1 MTASLKIDVFRRD
14 DLRRTRQ
21 KEKDEKAPAK
31 SVCLKLRRQRPA
43 QRKEIF
49 VAENENRD
57 LNKPNQNQNSNNQTP
72 NNAHAEQNPRAPRR
86 RPAPRAARPAAEGE
100 TQTTGAAPRKPR
112 MPRKPRAR
120 QADGQTAPKPRTP
133 RAAAAN
139 PTAAA
144 QEAPKPRR
152 PRMPR
157 KPMNPTA
164 AQAANGEAQ
173 TAAQTPRA
181 PRTRTPRPR
190 TVNAA
195 GAQTVNPTAAP
206 QQAAKPMQPRR
217 NSPRPRAAN
226 AVRADRP
233 QTGMRRRIVAPVAL
247 EEKPCI
253 SQTLQWVGKKP
264 PTMRSR
270 ASEHP
275 SRATLRMIPLGGMC
289 EIGKNM
295 TAYEYGNDIIIV
307 DCGQIFPDET
317 MPGVDAVI
325 PDFTYVLQNRDRVRG
340 IFITHGHEDHI
351 GGLPYLM
358 REFRAPIYGGRM
370 TIELLKYKLDDRV
383 PGLTKSCEL
392 HVVEAGETI
401 RSGCFSVE
409 FIHVNHS
416 IADAFMF
423 AIRTPIG
430 IIMHSGDFKIDYTPI
445 NGAIMDLQRIAQIG
459 REGVLL
465 FVCESTNIEVPG
477 FSKSERHVG
486 ESMADMFKDAKG
498 RIFVATFSSNTSR
511 LQQIFTAAERH
522 GRKVALVGR
531 SMLNVFN
538 AANNLGY
545 IQKKP
550 DTLIEISQ
558 VDNYPPEQ
566 VVIIST
572 GSQGEPMSALTR
584 IAFSN
589 HREIEI
595 QPGDT
600 VIISATPI
608 PGNEKPIYKVINELY
623 RRGAKVYYSAL
634 ADVHVSGHAS
644 QEEIKL
650 VHALVRPKFFIPAH
664 GETRMLYQH
673 AELAH
678 KLGVPFENIFILANG
693 DIFEISKGSARV
705 TGFTNGD
712 AVLIDGASVGEVD
725 NSVLRERKLLSD
737 DGVVAISLAVSKK
750 TGAMMAQPVVSAMGF
765 LYDSEHAKIEAACRQ
780 HAANAV
786 ARIAVGGKKVQEAV
800 ASGQLQGQLRS
811 FLYERTKRR
820 PVVMINLIEVE

>member
-1 MTASLKIDVFRRD
+1 MTD
-14 DLRRTRQ
+14 
-21 KEKDEKAPAK
+21 
-31 SVCLKLRRQRPA
+31 
-43 QRKEIF
+43 
-49 VAENENRD
+49 NENR
-57 LNKPNQNQNSNNQTP
+57 KNQNVNEHTG
-72 NNAHAEQNPRAPRR
+72 AKRAPARR
-86 RPAPRAARPAAEGE
+86 TNAVKKNAETAQKAPVKKQVKPAQKAVSKAAPKNAPKAAEKTHSAKPAAKAVKPQQNTRKAKPAPKAKGMQASWMESANAPQAQQSAAKKQHKSVKRPQG
-100 TQTTGAAPRKPR
+100 GKRRIAAP
-112 MPRKPRAR
+112 AQ
-120 QADGQTAPKPRTP
+120 QADKPFVS
-133 RAAAAN
+133 A
-139 PTAAA
+139 
-144 QEAPKPRR
+144 
-152 PRMPR
+152 
-157 KPMNPTA
+157 
-164 AQAANGEAQ
+164 
-173 TAAQTPRA
+173 
-181 PRTRTPRPR
+181 
-190 TVNAA
+190 
-195 GAQTVNPTAAP
+195 
-206 QQAAKPMQPRR
+206 
-217 NSPRPRAAN
+217 
-226 AVRADRP
+226 
-233 QTGMRRRIVAPVAL
+233 
-247 EEKPCI
+247 
-253 SQTLQWVGKKP
+253 TLQLVGKKP
-264 PTMRSR
+264 ATLRSK

-358 REFRAPIYGGRM
+358 REFKAPIYGGRM
-370 TIELLKYKLDDRV
+370 AVELLKYKLDDKV
-383 PGLTKSCEL
+383 PGLTKSCTL
-392 HVVEAGETI
+392 RAVEAGEVV
-401 RSGCFSVE
+401 RAGCFSVE

-423 AIRTPIG
+423 AIKTPIG
-430 IIMHSGDFKIDYTPI
+430 TIVHSGDFKIDYTPI
-445 NGAIMDLQRIAQIG
+445 SGEIMDLQRIAQIG

-486 ESMADMFKDAKG
+486 ESMADMFKDAQG

-545 IQKKP
+545 IQMKP
-550 DTLIEISQ
+550 DTLIDISQ
-558 VDNYPPEQ
+558 VDKLPPEQ
-566 VVIIST
+566 VCVIST

-589 HREIEI
+589 HRELEI
-595 QPGDT
+595 QAGDT

-623 RRGAKVYYSAL
+623 KRDAKVYYSAL

-650 VHALVRPKFFIPAH
+650 VHSLVRPKFFIPAH

-693 DIFEISKGSARV
+693 DIFEIAKGSAKV

-712 AVLIDGASVGEVD
+712 AVLIDGASKGEVD

-737 DGVVAISLAVSKK
+737 DGVVSIALAVSSK

-780 HAANAV
+780 HAANMV
-786 ARIAVGGKKVQEAV
+786 TRTISSGKKVRDSIAQM
-800 ASGQLQGQLRS
+800 QGQMRS
-811 FLYERTKRR
+811 FLYEKTKRR
-820 PVVMINLIEVE
+820 PVVLINLIEVE

>member
-1 MTASLKIDVFRRD
+1 M
-14 DLRRTRQ
+14 
-21 KEKDEKAPAK
+21 
-31 SVCLKLRRQRPA
+31 RRQVRD
-43 QRKEIF
+43 RKRKDNT
-49 VAENENRD
+49 VTNNEN
-57 LNKPNQNQNSNNQTP
+57 KKNQHTAEKKANEGVK
-72 NNAHAEQNPRAPRR
+72 HAVKR
-86 RPAPRAARPAAEGE
+86 RPAAKK
-100 TQTTGAAPRKPR
+100 T
-112 MPRKPRAR
+112 
-120 QADGQTAPKPRTP
+120 
-133 RAAAAN
+133 AAAAQQS
-139 PTAAA
+139 AAV
-144 QEAPKPRR
+144 EAKKPARR
-152 PRMPR
+152 G
-157 KPMNPTA
+157 NA
-164 AQAANGEAQ
+164 AQAAKKAAPAKPAKTPARKRNDAPAAAKAAMNGGAQ
-173 TAAQTPRA
+173 NLNAAKNEQAKAAPVKKTTKTARTAKHTADVQKTAASAKSTQNA
-181 PRTRTPRPR
+181 PKTRTAKGQSSKNAR
-190 TVNAA
+190 TA
-195 GAQTVNPTAAP
+195 G
-206 QQAAKPMQPRR
+206 
-217 NSPRPRAAN
+217 
-226 AVRADRP
+226 
-233 QTGMRRRIVAPVAL
+233 RRRIVAPAAHAD
-247 EEKPCI
+247 KPFV
-253 SQTLQWVGKKP
+253 SQTLQLVGKKP
-264 PTMRSR
+264 AAMRSR

-351 GGLPYLM
+351 GGLPYLL
-358 REFRAPIYGGRM
+358 REFKAPVYGGKM
-370 TIELLKYKLDDRV
+370 AVELLKYKLDDRV
-383 PGLTKSCEL
+383 PGLTKSCTLRAVEKGE
-392 HVVEAGETI
+392 VVRA
-401 RSGCFSVE
+401 GCFSVE

-430 IIMHSGDFKIDYTPI
+430 TIVHSGDFKIDYTPI
-445 NGAIMDLQRIAQIG
+445 SGEIMDLQRIAQIG

-486 ESMADMFKDAKG
+486 ESMADMFKGAQG

-545 IQKKP
+545 IQMKP
-550 DTLIEISQ
+550 DTLIEASQ
-558 VDNYPPEQ
+558 VDKYPPEQ

-584 IAFSN
+584 IAFNN
-589 HREIEI
+589 HRELEI
-595 QPGDT
+595 QAGDT

-623 RRGAKVYYSAL
+623 KREAKVYYSAL

-644 QEEIKL
+644 KEEIKL
-650 VHALVRPKFFIPAH
+650 VHSLVRPKFFIPAH

-693 DIFEISKGSARV
+693 DIFEIAKGSAKV

-712 AVLIDGASVGEVD
+712 AVLIDGSSKGEVD
-725 NSVLRERKLLSD
+725 NTVLRERKLLSD
-737 DGVVAISLAVSKK
+737 DGVVSIALAVNSR

-765 LYDSEHAKIEAACRQ
+765 LYDSEHEKIEAACRQ
-780 HAANAV
+780 HASNMVNRTISAG
-786 ARIAVGGKKVQEAV
+786 RKVKEAV
-800 ASGQLQGQLRS
+800 ASGQMQGQMRS
-811 FLYERTKRR
+811 FLYEKTKRR

>member
-1 MTASLKIDVFRRD
+1 MT
-14 DLRRTRQ
+14 
-21 KEKDEKAPAK
+21 
-31 SVCLKLRRQRPA
+31 
-43 QRKEIF
+43 
-49 VAENENRD
+49 ENENQKN
-57 LNKPNQNQNSNNQTP
+57 LNQPQPRTGD
-72 NNAHAEQNPRAPRR
+72 AEGAKKPRR
-86 RPAPRAARPAAEGE
+86 PMPRRKTAVPQQGETAEKAARA
-100 TQTTGAAPRKPR
+100 
-112 MPRKPRAR
+112 
-120 QADGQTAPKPRTP
+120 PRTP
-133 RAAAAN
+133 RKTSAAKNTRTTGGEDAAQESAPALKAGVRPPRRRSAAAA
-139 PTAAA
+139 PQAETPAKAAEAKAAPAKAAKQRTA
-144 QEAPKPRR
+144 K
-152 PRMPR
+152 
-157 KPMNPTA
+157 TA
-164 AQAANGEAQ
+164 
-173 TAAQTPRA
+173 R
-181 PRTRTPRPR
+181 
-190 TVNAA
+190 
-195 GAQTVNPTAAP
+195 TAAP
-206 QQAAKPMQPRR
+206 QAPAQQTAAKQAPAKAARA
-217 NSPRPRAAN
+217 PRAQ
-226 AVRADRP
+226 RP
-233 QTGMRRRIVAPVAL
+233 QVGRRRVFPPVPQD
-247 EEKPCI
+247 EKPCI
-253 SQTLQWVGKKP
+253 SQTLQLVGKKP

-270 ASEHP
+270 ASAHP
-275 SRATLRMIPLGGMC
+275 SRSTLRMIPLGGMC

-295 TAYEYGNDIIIV
+295 TAYEYGSDIIIV

-325 PDFTYVLQNRDRVRG
+325 PDFTYVLENRDRVRG

-351 GGLPYLM
+351 GGLPYLL
-358 REFRAPIYGGRM
+358 REFRAPVYGGRM
-370 TIELLKYKLDDRV
+370 TVELLKYKLDDRV

-401 RSGCFSVE
+401 RAGCFSVE

-445 NGAIMDLQRIAQIG
+445 NGEIMDLQRIAQIG

-486 ESMADMFKDAKG
+486 ESMAEMFADARG
-498 RIFVATFSSNTSR
+498 RIFVATFSSNISR

-545 IQKKP
+545 IQMKP
-550 DTLIEISQ
+550 DTLIEASQ
-558 VDNYPPEQ
+558 VDGFPPEQ

-650 VHALVRPKFFIPAH
+650 LHSLVRPKFFIPAH

-705 TGFTNGD
+705 TGFTNGE
-712 AVLIDGASVGEVD
+712 AVLIDGSSVGEVD

-737 DGVVAISLAVSKK
+737 DGVVSIALAVNAR
-750 TGAMMAQPVVSAMGF
+750 TGALAAQPVVSAMGF
-765 LYDSEHAKIEAACRQ
+765 LYDSEHARIEAACRQ
-780 HAANAV
+780 HLSNAV
-786 ARIAVGGKKVQEAV
+786 TRIVSSGHKVKEAV
-800 ASGQLQGQLRS
+800 ASGQMQGQLRS

-820 PVVMINLIEVE
+820 PVVLINLIEVE

>member
-1 MTASLKIDVFRRD
+1 MTDNENRELTQNQNTK
-14 DLRRTRQ
+14 
-21 KEKDEKAPAK
+21 KAPA
-31 SVCLKLRRQRPA
+31 RR
-43 QRKEIF
+43 
-49 VAENENRD
+49 
-57 LNKPNQNQNSNNQTP
+57 
-72 NNAHAEQNPRAPRR
+72 RAPARKG
-86 RPAPRAARPAAEGE
+86 AAQQGAEKAAKP
-100 TQTTGAAPRKPR
+100 AAPRKPR
-112 MPRKPRAR
+112 QMGKAKAAKATEPAVKAEET
-120 QADGQTAPKPRTP
+120 AAKAVAPKN
-133 RAAAAN
+133 A
-139 PTAAA
+139 
-144 QEAPKPRR
+144 K
-152 PRMPR
+152 
-157 KPMNPTA
+157 
-164 AQAANGEAQ
+164 AQ
-173 TAAQTPRA
+173 TAKK
-181 PRTRTPRPR
+181 
-190 TVNAA
+190 AA
-195 GAQTVNPTAAP
+195 VKPAAP
-206 QQAAKPMQPRR
+206 KATAKAAAKETGKIVPVKAQKKPQAAKAAPAAQNIKSEKPAAKGNRQDKQGM
-217 NSPRPRAAN
+217 RP
-226 AVRADRP
+226 
-233 QTGMRRRIVAPVAL
+233 GRRRIVSPVVQT
-247 EEKPCI
+247 EDKPFI
-253 SQTLQWVGKKP
+253 SQTLQLVGKKP
-264 PTMRSR
+264 PSMRSK

-275 SRATLRMIPLGGMC
+275 SRATLRMIPLGGML

-307 DCGQIFPDET
+307 DCGQSFPDET

-351 GGLPYLM
+351 GGLPYLL
-358 REFRAPIYGGRM
+358 REFKAPVYGGRM
-370 TIELLKYKLDDRV
+370 TIELLGYKLNDRV

-392 HVVEAGETI
+392 HVVEAGQSN
-401 RSGCFSVE
+401 RCGCFSVE
-409 FIHVNHS
+409 FIHVNNS

-430 IIMHSGDFKIDYTPI
+430 TVVHSGDFKIDYTPI
-445 NGAIMDLQRIAQIG
+445 SGDIMDLQRIAQLG

-486 ESMADMFKDAKG
+486 ESMAEMFKGAQG
-498 RIFVATFSSNTSR
+498 RIFVATFSSNVSR

-545 IQKKP
+545 IQMKP
-550 DTLIEISQ
+550 DTLIELSQ
-558 VDNYPPEQ
+558 VDKLPPEQ
-566 VVIIST
+566 VCIIST

-584 IAFSN
+584 IAFMN
-589 HREIEI
+589 HRELEIE
-595 QPGDT
+595 QGDT

-623 RRGAKVYYSAL
+623 KRGAKVYYSAL

-650 VHALVRPKFFIPAH
+650 VHSLVRPKFFIPAH

-693 DIFEISKGSARV
+693 DIFEISKGSARIS
-705 TGFTNGD
+705 GFTSGES
-712 AVLIDGASVGEVD
+712 VLIDGSSVSEVD
-725 NSVLRERKLLSD
+725 STVLRERKLLSD
-737 DGVVAISLAVSKK
+737 DGVVSIALCVNKK

-780 HAANAV
+780 NIANAV
-786 ARIAVGGKKVQEAV
+786 TRIVSSGKSV
-800 ASGQLQGQLRS
+800 AASLPQMQGQLRS

>member
-1 MTASLKIDVFRRD
+1 MSD
-14 DLRRTRQ
+14 
-21 KEKDEKAPAK
+21 
-31 SVCLKLRRQRPA
+31 
-43 QRKEIF
+43 
-49 VAENENRD
+49 NENRID
-57 LNKPNQNQNSNNQTP
+57 TP
-72 NNAHAEQNPRAPRR
+72 NTPKRPPRR
-86 RPAPRAARPAAEGE
+86 R
-100 TQTTGAAPRKPR
+100 APRKPQAEDGSVKTAA
-112 MPRKPRAR
+112 PAAQENAAPRAR
-120 QADGQTAPKPRTP
+120 KPRTP
-133 RAAAAN
+133 R
-139 PTAAA
+139 TA
-144 QEAPKPRR
+144 QP
-152 PRMPR
+152 
-157 KPMNPTA
+157 A
-164 AQAANGEAQ
+164 AQAAPVTAAAPAAQ
-173 TAAQTPRA
+173 ENAAPRARKPRPHKAAPAAQTVSAVQAA
-181 PRTRTPRPR
+181 P
-190 TVNAA
+190 AA
-195 GAQTVNPTAAP
+195 PTA
-206 QQAAKPMQPRR
+206 QGGAKPQGARQPRKAA
-217 NSPRPRAAN
+217 PRAAAAAAKQPAQKAN
-226 AVRADRP
+226 PQRARKP
-233 QTGMRRRIVAPVAL
+233 AAGPRMGRRRVVAPAMQ
-247 EEKPCI
+247 EEKPFI
-253 SQTLQWVGKKP
+253 SQTLQLVGKKP

-295 TAYEYGNDIIIV
+295 TAYEYGSDIIIV

-351 GGLPYLM
+351 GGLPYLL
-358 REFRAPIYGGRM
+358 RELKAPVYGGRM
-370 TIELLKYKLDDRV
+370 TIELLGYKLDDRV
-383 PGLTKSCEL
+383 PGLSRSCEL
-392 HVVEAGETI
+392 HVVEAGQTV
-401 RSGCFSVE
+401 RAGCFSVE

-430 IIMHSGDFKIDYTPI
+430 TVVHSGDFKIDYTPI
-445 NGAIMDLQRIAQIG
+445 NGEIMDLQRIAQIG

-498 RIFVATFSSNTSR
+498 RIFVATFSSNVSR

-545 IQKKP
+545 IQMKP

-558 VDNYPPEQ
+558 VDRLPPEQ

-584 IAFSN
+584 IAFMN
-589 HREIEI
+589 HRELEI

-623 RRGAKVYYSAL
+623 KRGAKVYYSAL

-650 VHALVRPKFFIPAH
+650 VHSLVRPKFFIPAH

-693 DIFEISKGSARV
+693 DIFEISKGSARI
-705 TGFTNGD
+705 TGFTNGE
-712 AVLIDGASVGEVD
+712 AVLIDGSSVGEVD
-725 NSVLRERKLLSD
+725 NTVLRERKLLSD
-737 DGVVAISLAVSKK
+737 DGVVSIALAVNRK

-780 HAANAV
+780 NVANAV
-786 ARIAVGGKKVQEAV
+786 SRTVASGKKLSEAV

-820 PVVMINLIEVE
+820 PVVMINLIEVD

>member
-1 MTASLKIDVFRRD
+1 MIVTDNENNKTPDMGEEKKNDGRRAPVR
-14 DLRRTRQ
+14 RRTNVKKSGEGAPRKQ
-21 KEKDEKAPAK
+21 AAPKAVQEGQAAPAIK
-31 SVCLKLRRQRPA
+31 TPRRKPAAKKPENTETAQAKQQKPA
-43 QRKEIF
+43 QPRRS
-49 VAENENRD
+49 A
-57 LNKPNQNQNSNNQTP
+57 KPAQNVQNGKPVQNAQNSKPAQSGKP
-72 NNAHAEQNPRAPRR
+72 AQPRQNPRA
-86 RPAPRAARPAAEGE
+86 
-100 TQTTGAAPRKPR
+100 K
-112 MPRKPRAR
+112 
-120 QADGQTAPKPRTP
+120 
-133 RAAAAN
+133 
-139 PTAAA
+139 AAA
-144 QEAPKPRR
+144 QGGKAPA
-152 PRMPR
+152 M
-157 KPMNPTA
+157 
-164 AQAANGEAQ
+164 
-173 TAAQTPRA
+173 
-181 PRTRTPRPR
+181 
-190 TVNAA
+190 
-195 GAQTVNPTAAP
+195 
-206 QQAAKPMQPRR
+206 
-217 NSPRPRAAN
+217 
-226 AVRADRP
+226 RP
-233 QTGMRRRIVAPVAL
+233 QTGRRRVAPPAAVQAD
-247 EEKPCI
+247 KPFI
-253 SQTLQWVGKKP
+253 SQTLQLVGKKP

-358 REFRAPIYGGRM
+358 REFKAPIYGGKM
-370 TIELLKYKLDDRV
+370 AVELLKYKLDDRV
-383 PGLTKSCEL
+383 PGLTKSCTL
-392 HVVEAGETI
+392 RAVEAGEVV
-401 RSGCFSVE
+401 RAGCFSVE

-430 IIMHSGDFKIDYTPI
+430 TIVHSGDFKIDYTPI
-445 NGAIMDLQRIAQIG
+445 SGDIMDLQRIAQIG

-486 ESMADMFKDAKG
+486 ESMADMFKDAQG
-498 RIFVATFSSNTSR
+498 RIFVATFSSNVSR

-545 IQKKP
+545 IQMKP

-558 VDNYPPEQ
+558 VDKLPPEQ
-566 VVIIST
+566 VCIIST

-584 IAFSN
+584 IAFNN
-589 HREIEI
+589 HRELEI
-595 QPGDT
+595 QAGDT
-600 VIISATPI
+600 VIISASPI

-623 RRGAKVYYSAL
+623 KRDAKVYYSAL

-650 VHALVRPKFFIPAH
+650 VHSLVRPKFFIPAH

-705 TGFTNGD
+705 TGFTNGE
-712 AVLIDGASVGEVD
+712 AVLIDGSSKGEVD

-737 DGVVAISLAVSKK
+737 DGVVSIALAVSRGN
-750 TGAMMAQPVVSAMGF
+750 GAMMAQPVVSAMGF
-765 LYDSEHAKIEAACRQ
+765 LYDSEHQKIEAACRQ
-780 HAANAV
+780 HAANMV
-786 ARIAVGGKKVQEAV
+786 TRTIASGKKVRDSIPQMQ
-800 ASGQLQGQLRS
+800 SQMRS
-811 FLYERTKRR
+811 FLYEKTKRR
-820 PVVMINLIEVE
+820 PVVLINLIEVE

>member
-1 MTASLKIDVFRRD
+1 M
-14 DLRRTRQ
+14 
-21 KEKDEKAPAK
+21 
-31 SVCLKLRRQRPA
+31 
-43 QRKEIF
+43 
-49 VAENENRD
+49 AENENRD
-57 LNKPNQNQNSNNQTP
+57 LNQPSQHQNQNNGNNNNP
-72 NNAHAEQNPRAPRR
+72 NNGRQDAPQRAPRR
-86 RPAPRAARPAAEGE
+86 RPMPRRTAAKPTAEGE
-100 TQTTGAAPRKPR
+100 TQTAAAAPRKPR
-112 MPRKPRAR
+112 MPRKPRA
-120 QADGQTAPKPRTP
+120 QQPQTAEQTADKP
-133 RAAAAN
+133 
-139 PTAAA
+139 
-144 QEAPKPRR
+144 QEAAKSAQPRR

-157 KPMNPTA
+157 KPMNPAA
-164 AQAANGEAQ
+164 AQTANGDKPQ
-173 TAAQTPRA
+173 AAQTPRA
-181 PRTRTPRPR
+181 PRTTNRARTARPR
-190 TVNAA
+190 TAAPANAVSA
-195 GAQTVNPTAAP
+195 ANPAAAP
-206 QQAAKPMQPRR
+206 QQTVKPAQPRR
-217 NSPRPRAAN
+217 NSPRPRVNNAQTAERPRTAN
-226 AVRADRP
+226 ARQADRP

-351 GGLPYLM
+351 GGLPYLL
-358 REFRAPIYGGRM
+358 REFRAPVYGGRM

-430 IIMHSGDFKIDYTPI
+430 LIMHSGDFKIDYTPI

-584 IAFSN
+584 IAFST

-737 DGVVAISLAVSKK
+737 DGVVAISLAVNKK
-750 TGAMMAQPVVSAMGF
+750 TGEMMAQPVVSAMGF
-765 LYDSEHAKIEAACRQ
+765 LYDSEHVKIEAACRQ

-786 ARIAVGGKKVQEAV
+786 ARIAASGKKVQEAV
-800 ASGQLQGQLRS
+800 SSGQLQGQLRS

>member
-1 MTASLKIDVFRRD
+1 MT
-14 DLRRTRQ
+14 
-21 KEKDEKAPAK
+21 
-31 SVCLKLRRQRPA
+31 
-43 QRKEIF
+43 
-49 VAENENRD
+49 ENENKNIKNAGEKAQNTKAPTKRRYPAR
-57 LNKPNQNQNSNNQTP
+57 KPAAKKEET
-72 NNAHAEQNPRAPRR
+72 AEKKQEQKKPEQKQPAARKPRAPRKT
-86 RPAPRAARPAAEGE
+86 APKAAKPAAEAPKQAE
-100 TQTTGAAPRKPR
+100 EKQAAAFYKPVTAKKPAAKNKATGGQQEKKAKKPAAKAANAR
-112 MPRKPRAR
+112 MQNGKRRI
-120 QADGQTAPKPRTP
+120 TAP
-133 RAAAAN
+133 
-139 PTAAA
+139 
-144 QEAPKPRR
+144 
-152 PRMPR
+152 
-157 KPMNPTA
+157 A
-164 AQAANGEAQ
+164 AQAD
-173 TAAQTPRA
+173 
-181 PRTRTPRPR
+181 
-190 TVNAA
+190 
-195 GAQTVNPTAAP
+195 
-206 QQAAKPMQPRR
+206 KP
-217 NSPRPRAAN
+217 
-226 AVRADRP
+226 
-233 QTGMRRRIVAPVAL
+233 I
-247 EEKPCI
+247 I
-253 SQTLQWVGKKP
+253 SATLQLVGKKP

-307 DCGQIFPDET
+307 DCGQSFPDET
-317 MPGVDAVI
+317 MPGVDSVI

-351 GGLPYLM
+351 GGLPYLL
-358 REFRAPIYGGRM
+358 REFKAPVYGGRM
-370 TIELLKYKLDDRV
+370 AVELLKYKLDDRV
-383 PGLTKSCEL
+383 PGLGKSCEL
-392 HVVEAGETI
+392 RAVEAGDKV
-401 RSGCFSVE
+401 SAGCFSVE

-423 AIRTPIG
+423 AIKTPIG
-430 IIMHSGDFKIDYTPI
+430 TVVHSGDFKIDYTPI
-445 NGAIMDLQRIAQIG
+445 NGEIMNLQRIAQLG

-477 FSKSERHVG
+477 FSKSERHIG
-486 ESMADMFKDAKG
+486 DSMADMFKDAQG

-511 LQQIFTAAERH
+511 LQQIFTAAEHH

-545 IQKKP
+545 IQMKP
-550 DTLIEISQ
+550 DTLIEASQ
-558 VDNYPPEQ
+558 VDKYPPEQ

-584 IAFSN
+584 IAFAN

-595 QPGDT
+595 QQGDT

-650 VHALVRPKFFIPAH
+650 VHSLVRPKFFIPAH

-673 AELAH
+673 SELAH

-693 DIFEISKGSARV
+693 DIFEISKGSAKV
-705 TGFTNGD
+705 TGFTNGES
-712 AVLIDGASVGEVD
+712 VLIDGASKGEVD
-725 NSVLRERKLLSD
+725 NLVLRERKLLSD
-737 DGVVAISLAVSKK
+737 DGVVSIALCVNKT

-765 LYDSEHAKIEAACRQ
+765 LYESEHQKIEAGCRQ
-780 HAANAV
+780 HAANMVTRA
-786 ARIAVGGKKVQEAV
+786 ISSGKKVSEMV
-800 ASGQLQGQLRS
+800 ASGQMQGQMRS

>member
-1 MTASLKIDVFRRD
+1 MSD
-14 DLRRTRQ
+14 
-21 KEKDEKAPAK
+21 
-31 SVCLKLRRQRPA
+31 
-43 QRKEIF
+43 
-49 VAENENRD
+49 NENRID
-57 LNKPNQNQNSNNQTP
+57 TP
-72 NNAHAEQNPRAPRR
+72 NTPKRPPRR
-86 RPAPRAARPAAEGE
+86 R
-100 TQTTGAAPRKPR
+100 APRKPQAEDGSVKTAA
-112 MPRKPRAR
+112 PAAQENAAPRAR
-120 QADGQTAPKPRTP
+120 KPRTP
-133 RAAAAN
+133 R
-139 PTAAA
+139 TA
-144 QEAPKPRR
+144 QP
-152 PRMPR
+152 
-157 KPMNPTA
+157 A
-164 AQAANGEAQ
+164 AQAAPVTAAAPAAQ
-173 TAAQTPRA
+173 ENAAPRARKPRPRKAAPAAQTVSA
-181 PRTRTPRPR
+181 PQ
-190 TVNAA
+190 AA
-195 GAQTVNPTAAP
+195 PAAQAVSAPQAATAAP
-206 QQAAKPMQPRR
+206 TAQGGAKPQGARQPRKAA
-217 NSPRPRAAN
+217 PRAAAAAAKQPAQKAN
-226 AVRADRP
+226 PQRARKP
-233 QTGMRRRIVAPVAL
+233 AAGPRMGRRRVVAPAMQ
-247 EEKPCI
+247 EEKPFI
-253 SQTLQWVGKKP
+253 SQTLQLVGKKP

-295 TAYEYGNDIIIV
+295 TAYEYGSDIIIV

-351 GGLPYLM
+351 GGLPYLL
-358 REFRAPIYGGRM
+358 RELKAPVYGGRM
-370 TIELLKYKLDDRV
+370 TIELLGYKLDDRV
-383 PGLTKSCEL
+383 PGLSRSCEL
-392 HVVEAGETI
+392 HVVEAGQTV
-401 RSGCFSVE
+401 RAGCFSVE

-430 IIMHSGDFKIDYTPI
+430 TVVHSGDFKIDYTPI
-445 NGAIMDLQRIAQIG
+445 NGEIMDLQRIAQIG

-498 RIFVATFSSNTSR
+498 RIFVATFSSNVSR

-545 IQKKP
+545 IQMKP

-558 VDNYPPEQ
+558 VDRLPPEQ

-584 IAFSN
+584 IAFMN
-589 HREIEI
+589 HRELEI

-623 RRGAKVYYSAL
+623 KRGAKVYYSAL

-650 VHALVRPKFFIPAH
+650 VHSLVRPKFFIPAH

-693 DIFEISKGSARV
+693 DIFEISKGSARI
-705 TGFTNGD
+705 TGFTNGE
-712 AVLIDGASVGEVD
+712 AVLIDGSSVGEVD
-725 NSVLRERKLLSD
+725 NTVLRERKLLSD
-737 DGVVAISLAVSKK
+737 DGVVSIALAVNRK

-780 HAANAV
+780 NVANAV
-786 ARIAVGGKKVQEAV
+786 SRTVASGKKLSEAV

-820 PVVMINLIEVE
+820 PVVMINLIEVD

>member
-1 MTASLKIDVFRRD
+1 MSD
-14 DLRRTRQ
+14 
-21 KEKDEKAPAK
+21 
-31 SVCLKLRRQRPA
+31 
-43 QRKEIF
+43 
-49 VAENENRD
+49 NENRID
-57 LNKPNQNQNSNNQTP
+57 TP
-72 NNAHAEQNPRAPRR
+72 NTPKRPPRR
-86 RPAPRAARPAAEGE
+86 R
-100 TQTTGAAPRKPR
+100 APRKPQAEDGSVKTAE
-112 MPRKPRAR
+112 PAAQENAAPRAR
-120 QADGQTAPKPRTP
+120 KPRTP
-133 RAAAAN
+133 R
-139 PTAAA
+139 TA
-144 QEAPKPRR
+144 QP
-152 PRMPR
+152 
-157 KPMNPTA
+157 A
-164 AQAANGEAQ
+164 AQAAPVTAAAPAAQ
-173 TAAQTPRA
+173 ENAAPRARKPRPRKAAPAAQTVSA
-181 PRTRTPRPR
+181 PQ
-190 TVNAA
+190 AA
-195 GAQTVNPTAAP
+195 PAAQAVSAPQAALAAPTA
-206 QQAAKPMQPRR
+206 QGGAKPQGARQPRKAA
-217 NSPRPRAAN
+217 PRAAAAAAKQPAQKAN
-226 AVRADRP
+226 PQRARKP
-233 QTGMRRRIVAPVAL
+233 AAGPRMGRRRVVAPAMQ
-247 EEKPCI
+247 EEKPFI
-253 SQTLQWVGKKP
+253 SQTLQLVGKKP

-295 TAYEYGNDIIIV
+295 TAYEYGSDIIIV

-351 GGLPYLM
+351 GGLPYLL
-358 REFRAPIYGGRM
+358 RELKAPVYGGRM
-370 TIELLKYKLDDRV
+370 TIELLGYKLDDRV
-383 PGLTKSCEL
+383 PGLSRSCEL
-392 HVVEAGETI
+392 HVVEAGQTV
-401 RSGCFSVE
+401 RAGCFSVE

-430 IIMHSGDFKIDYTPI
+430 TVVHSGDFKIDYTPI
-445 NGAIMDLQRIAQIG
+445 NGEIMDLQRIAQIG

-498 RIFVATFSSNTSR
+498 RIFVATFSSNVSR

-545 IQKKP
+545 IQMKP

-558 VDNYPPEQ
+558 VDRLPPEQ

-584 IAFSN
+584 IAFMN
-589 HREIEI
+589 HRELEI

-623 RRGAKVYYSAL
+623 KRGAKVYYSAL

-650 VHALVRPKFFIPAH
+650 VHSLVRPKFFIPAH

-693 DIFEISKGSARV
+693 DIFEISKGSARI
-705 TGFTNGD
+705 TGFTNGE
-712 AVLIDGASVGEVD
+712 AVLIDGSSVGEVD
-725 NSVLRERKLLSD
+725 NTVLRERKLLSD
-737 DGVVAISLAVSKK
+737 DGVVSIALAVNRK

-780 HAANAV
+780 NVANAV
-786 ARIAVGGKKVQEAV
+786 SRTVASGKKLSEAV

-820 PVVMINLIEVE
+820 PVVMINLIEVD

>member
-1 MTASLKIDVFRRD
+1 MSDNEKRAARRP
-14 DLRRTRQ
+14 RSGGNANATNHSNNAGNGKNNNYSGGNGRQ
-21 KEKDEKAPAK
+21 NAPRFNSANSAKGGAKQNPAK
-31 SVCLKLRRQRPA
+31 SPA
-43 QRKEIF
+43 K
-49 VAENENRD
+49 
-57 LNKPNQNQNSNNQTP
+57 
-72 NNAHAEQNPRAPRR
+72 
-86 RPAPRAARPAAEGE
+86 
-100 TQTTGAAPRKPR
+100 
-112 MPRKPRAR
+112 
-120 QADGQTAPKPRTP
+120 
-133 RAAAAN
+133 
-139 PTAAA
+139 TAASSAGVPQSAGVA
-144 QEAPKPRR
+144 QNARRSVKSAPQSSQKQSAR
-152 PRMPR
+152 
-157 KPMNPTA
+157 A
-164 AQAANGEAQ
+164 AQAQ
-173 TAAQTPRA
+173 QTPRA
-181 PRTRTPRPR
+181 QQKQLAQPKQASQPKQ
-190 TVNAA
+190 AA
-195 GAQTVNPTAAP
+195 QPKQTAQPKQPARKGAQTKQAAP
-206 QQAAKPMQPRR
+206 AKAQQPRR
-217 NSPRPRAAN
+217 QATPAKAVQQKKAAPAN
-226 AVRADRP
+226 RP
-233 QTGMRRRIVAPVAL
+233 QTGRRRVVKPVQQA
-247 EEKPCI
+247 EKPTI
-253 SQTLQWVGKKP
+253 SQMLQLVGKKP

-275 SRATLRMIPLGGMC
+275 AHSTLRMIPLGGMC

-340 IFITHGHEDHI
+340 IFVTHGHEDHI
-351 GGLPYLM
+351 GGLPYLL
-358 REFRAPIYGGRM
+358 REFKAPVYGGRM
-370 TIELLKYKLDDRV
+370 TIELLRYKLDDRV
-383 PGLTKSCEL
+383 PGLAKGCQLYEV
-392 HVVEAGETI
+392 HAGQTV
-401 RSGCFSVE
+401 RAGCFSVE

-423 AIRTPIG
+423 AIHTPIG
-430 IIMHSGDFKIDYTPI
+430 VVVHSGDFKIDYTPI
-445 NGAIMDLQRIAQIG
+445 SGEIMDLQRLAQLG

-486 ESMADMFKDAKG
+486 ESMAEMFSGARG
-498 RIFVATFSSNTSR
+498 RIFVATFSSNVSR
-511 LQQIFTAAERH
+511 LQQIFSAAERH

-545 IQKKP
+545 IQMKP
-550 DTLIEISQ
+550 DTLIDAAQAGSL
-558 VDNYPPEQ
+558 PPEQ

-572 GSQGEPMSALTR
+572 GSQGEAMSALTR
-584 IAFSN
+584 IAFSS

-650 VHALVRPKFFIPAH
+650 VHSLVRPRFFIPAH

-678 KLGVPFENIFILANG
+678 SLGVPFENIFILANG
-693 DIFEISKGSARV
+693 DIFEINRGSARV
-705 TGFTNGD
+705 SGFTNGD
-712 AVLIDGASVGEVD
+712 AVLIDGSSVGEVD
-725 NSVLRERKLLSD
+725 NSVLRERKLLSG
-737 DGVVAISLAVSKK
+737 DGVVSIALAVNRH
-750 TGAMMAQPVVSAMGF
+750 TGALLGQPAVSAMGF

-780 HAANAV
+780 QVANAV
-786 ARIAVGGKKVQEAV
+786 TRVQSSGHKLADSV
-800 ASGQLQGQLRS
+800 SSGQLQGQLRS

-820 PVVMINLIEVE
+820 PVVMINLIEVD

>member
-1 MTASLKIDVFRRD
+1 MTDNEKSKNANDVNTGKKRPAVRRPASK
-14 DLRRTRQ
+14 
-21 KEKDEKAPAK
+21 KAAPAK
-31 SVCLKLRRQRPA
+31 A
-43 QRKEIF
+43 Q
-49 VAENENRD
+49 
-57 LNKPNQNQNSNNQTP
+57 
-72 NNAHAEQNPRAPRR
+72 
-86 RPAPRAARPAAEGE
+86 
-100 TQTTGAAPRKPR
+100 
-112 MPRKPRAR
+112 
-120 QADGQTAPKPRTP
+120 
-133 RAAAAN
+133 
-139 PTAAA
+139 AAA
-144 QEAPKPRR
+144 QMPKKAKAA
-152 PRMPR
+152 
-157 KPMNPTA
+157 KP
-164 AQAANGEAQ
+164 
-173 TAAQTPRA
+173 
-181 PRTRTPRPR
+181 
-190 TVNAA
+190 AA
-195 GAQTVNPTAAP
+195 GAKPIAKAKPKAAP
-206 QQAAKPMQPRR
+206 KKTAPAKAQTSAAPKAAAEQKSAPAAAPKKNAAHKSVRRPNPGKRRAMAQQAPQADKPF
-217 NSPRPRAAN
+217 
-226 AVRADRP
+226 
-233 QTGMRRRIVAPVAL
+233 
-247 EEKPCI
+247 I
-253 SQTLQWVGKKP
+253 SATLQLVGKKP
-264 PTMRSR
+264 QAMRSG

-295 TAYEYGNDIIIV
+295 TAYEYGSDIIIV
-307 DCGQIFPDET
+307 DCGQSFPDET
-317 MPGVDAVI
+317 MPGVDSVI

-358 REFRAPIYGGRM
+358 REFKAPIYGGRM
-370 TIELLKYKLDDRV
+370 AVELLRYKLDDKV
-383 PGLTKSCEL
+383 PGLTKSCTL
-392 HVVEAGETI
+392 RAVEAGDVV
-401 RSGCFSVE
+401 RAGCFSVE

-423 AIRTPIG
+423 AIKTPIG
-430 IIMHSGDFKIDYTPI
+430 TIVHSGDFKIDYTPI
-445 NGAIMDLQRIAQIG
+445 NGKIMDLQRIAQLG

-486 ESMADMFKDAKG
+486 ESMADMFKDAQG

-545 IQKKP
+545 IQMKP
-550 DTLIEISQ
+550 DTLIDISQ
-558 VDNYPPEQ
+558 VDKLPPEQ
-566 VVIIST
+566 VCIIST

-584 IAFSN
+584 IAFNN
-589 HREIEI
+589 HRELEI
-595 QPGDT
+595 QAGDT

-623 RRGAKVYYSAL
+623 KRDAKVYYSAL

-650 VHALVRPKFFIPAH
+650 VHSLVRPKFFIPAH

-693 DIFEISKGSARV
+693 DIFEIAKGSAKV

-712 AVLIDGASVGEVD
+712 AVLIDGSSKGEVD
-725 NSVLRERKLLSD
+725 NTVLRERKLLSD
-737 DGVVAISLAVSKK
+737 DGVVSIALAINKQ
-750 TGAMMAQPVVSAMGF
+750 GAMMAQPVVSAMGF
-765 LYDSEHAKIEAACRQ
+765 LYDSEHQKIEAACRQ
-780 HAANAV
+780 HAANMV
-786 ARIAVGGKKVQEAV
+786 TRTISSGKKVKDVV
-800 ASGQLQGQLRS
+800 ASGQMQGQMRS
-811 FLYERTKRR
+811 FLYEKTKRR

>member
-1 MTASLKIDVFRRD
+1 MTDNENKVIPDTNEKPARGRTGARRPAA
-14 DLRRTRQ
+14 
-21 KEKDEKAPAK
+21 KKAEKTEKAVKTEKTEKAKKPSARSAANAGAEPAAQPARK
-31 SVCLKLRRQRPA
+31 KPAAKGRQPRQNAQAQQQAQNEQAQPA
-43 QRKEIF
+43 QSAQPPKAAKAVRAPK
-49 VAENENRD
+49 
-57 LNKPNQNQNSNNQTP
+57 TP
-72 NNAHAEQNPRAPRR
+72 KAPRAPR
-86 RPAPRAARPAAEGE
+86 
-100 TQTTGAAPRKPR
+100 
-112 MPRKPRAR
+112 
-120 QADGQTAPKPRTP
+120 
-133 RAAAAN
+133 
-139 PTAAA
+139 
-144 QEAPKPRR
+144 
-152 PRMPR
+152 
-157 KPMNPTA
+157 A
-164 AQAANGEAQ
+164 AQA
-173 TAAQTPRA
+173 
-181 PRTRTPRPR
+181 
-190 TVNAA
+190 
-195 GAQTVNPTAAP
+195 GAK
-206 QQAAKPMQPRR
+206 KP
-217 NSPRPRAAN
+217 
-226 AVRADRP
+226 AVHP
-233 QTGMRRRIVAPVAL
+233 QTGRRRVTPPAAVQAD
-247 EEKPCI
+247 KPFI
-253 SQTLQWVGKKP
+253 SQTLQLVGKKP

-358 REFRAPIYGGRM
+358 REFKAPIYGGRM
-370 TIELLKYKLDDRV
+370 AVELLKYKLDDRV
-383 PGLTKSCEL
+383 PGLTKSCTL
-392 HVVEAGETI
+392 RVVEAGEVI
-401 RSGCFSVE
+401 HAGCFSVE

-430 IIMHSGDFKIDYTPI
+430 TIVHSGDFKIDYTPI
-445 NGAIMDLQRIAQIG
+445 SGDIMDLQRIAQIG

-486 ESMADMFKDAKG
+486 ESMADMFKDAQG
-498 RIFVATFSSNTSR
+498 RIFVATFSSNVSR

-545 IQKKP
+545 IQMKP

-558 VDNYPPEQ
+558 VDRLPPEQ
-566 VVIIST
+566 VCIIST

-584 IAFSN
+584 IAFNN
-589 HREIEI
+589 HRELEI
-595 QPGDT
+595 QAGDT
-600 VIISATPI
+600 VIISASPI

-623 RRGAKVYYSAL
+623 KRDAKVYYSAL

-650 VHALVRPKFFIPAH
+650 VHSLVRPKFFIPAH

-705 TGFTNGD
+705 TGFTSGE
-712 AVLIDGASVGEVD
+712 AVLIDGSSVGEVD
-725 NSVLRERKLLSD
+725 NLVLRERKLLSD
-737 DGVVAISLAVSKK
+737 DGVVSIALAVSAK

-765 LYDSEHAKIEAACRQ
+765 LYDSEHQKIEAACRQ
-780 HAANAV
+780 HAANMVTRTLAS
-786 ARIAVGGKKVQEAV
+786 GKKLRDCVPQM
-800 ASGQLQGQLRS
+800 QGQMRS
-811 FLYERTKRR
+811 FLYEKTKRR
-820 PVVMINLIEVE
+820 PVVMINVIEVE

>member
-1 MTASLKIDVFRRD
+1 MTDN
-14 DLRRTRQ
+14 
-21 KEKDEKAPAK
+21 EKNM
-31 SVCLKLRRQRPA
+31 
-43 QRKEIF
+43 
-49 VAENENRD
+49 NET
-57 LNKPNQNQNSNNQTP
+57 K
-72 NNAHAEQNPRAPRR
+72 RAVRR
-86 RPAPRAARPAAEGE
+86 RPAAKKSAPEGAQQAAQKPA
-100 TQTTGAAPRKPR
+100 R
-112 MPRKPRAR
+112 
-120 QADGQTAPKPRTP
+120 APKPPKAPKTESKNAAKAENKAENKAEAAKAQPRRKAAKPAAPKAEKAAKSARAPKTP
-133 RAAAAN
+133 K
-139 PTAAA
+139 AA
-144 QEAPKPRR
+144 QKP
-152 PRMPR
+152 
-157 KPMNPTA
+157 
-164 AQAANGEAQ
+164 
-173 TAAQTPRA
+173 
-181 PRTRTPRPR
+181 
-190 TVNAA
+190 
-195 GAQTVNPTAAP
+195 AAP
-206 QQAAKPMQPRR
+206 QAPKAQQPKRQRASGGKRRVSAPAIMQADKPF
-217 NSPRPRAAN
+217 
-226 AVRADRP
+226 
-233 QTGMRRRIVAPVAL
+233 
-247 EEKPCI
+247 I
-253 SQTLQWVGKKP
+253 SQTLQLVGKKP
-264 PTMRSR
+264 PHMRSR

-358 REFRAPIYGGRM
+358 REFKAPIYGGKM
-370 TIELLKYKLDDRV
+370 AVELLKYKLDDRV
-383 PGLTKSCEL
+383 PGLTKSCTL
-392 HVVEAGETI
+392 RAVEAGETV
-401 RSGCFSVE
+401 RAGCFAVE

-430 IIMHSGDFKIDYTPI
+430 TIVHSGDFKIDYTPI
-445 NGAIMDLQRIAQIG
+445 SGEIMDLQRIAQIG

-486 ESMADMFKDAKG
+486 ESMADMFKGAQG
-498 RIFVATFSSNTSR
+498 RIFVATFSSNVSR

-545 IQKKP
+545 IQMKP
-550 DTLIEISQ
+550 DTLIELSQ
-558 VDNYPPEQ
+558 VDKLPPEQ
-566 VVIIST
+566 VCIIST

-584 IAFSN
+584 IAFNN
-589 HREIEI
+589 HRELEI

-600 VIISATPI
+600 VIISASPI

-623 RRGAKVYYSAL
+623 KREAKVYYSAL

-650 VHALVRPKFFIPAH
+650 VHSLVRPKFFIPAH

-678 KLGVPFENIFILANG
+678 KLGVDYENIFILANG
-693 DIFEISKGSARV
+693 DIFEIAKGSAKV

-712 AVLIDGASVGEVD
+712 AVLIDGSQKSEVD
-725 NSVLRERKLLSD
+725 STVLRERKLLSD
-737 DGVVAISLAVSKK
+737 DGVVSIALAVSGK

-765 LYDSEHAKIEAACRQ
+765 LYDSERQKIEAACRQ
-780 HAANAV
+780 HAANMV
-786 ARIAVGGKKVQEAV
+786 TRTIASGKKLA
-800 ASGQLQGQLRS
+800 ASVPQMQGQMRS
-811 FLYERTKRR
+811 FLYEKTKRR
-820 PVVMINLIEVE
+820 PVVLINVIEIE

>member
-1 MTASLKIDVFRRD
+1 MNGLFEIN
-14 DLRRTRQ
+14 
-21 KEKDEKAPAK
+21 
-31 SVCLKLRRQRPA
+31 
-43 QRKEIF
+43 RKEII
-49 VAENENRD
+49 VSDNEN
-57 LNKPNQNQNSNNQTP
+57 LKNQNKNQKP
-72 NNAHAEQNPRAPRR
+72 AAKRAPRR
-86 RPAPRAARPAAEGE
+86 
-100 TQTTGAAPRKPR
+100 
-112 MPRKPRAR
+112 
-120 QADGQTAPKPRTP
+120 
-133 RAAAAN
+133 
-139 PTAAA
+139 
-144 QEAPKPRR
+144 
-152 PRMPR
+152 
-157 KPMNPTA
+157 
-164 AQAANGEAQ
+164 
-173 TAAQTPRA
+173 
-181 PRTRTPRPR
+181 
-190 TVNAA
+190 NAA
-195 GAQTVNPTAAP
+195 GAAKRTAKKAAPAPKMEAKSVHKRTAAP
-206 QQAAKPMQPRR
+206 KKAAVKAETAEQKSAAVKAAVKEAPVKAAPVKAEKKAPVRKAPAAKAVPQKKHAAAPAKKQNAQKHAHGKRR
-217 NSPRPRAAN
+217 VTAPI
-226 AVRADRP
+226 VHAD
-233 QTGMRRRIVAPVAL
+233 
-247 EEKPCI
+247 KPCV
-253 SQTLQWVGKKP
+253 SQTFQFVGKKP
-264 PTMRSR
+264 ATLRSR

-358 REFRAPIYGGRM
+358 REFKAPIYGGRM

-392 HVVEAGETI
+392 KVVEAGGVV
-401 RSGCFSVE
+401 RAGCFSVE

-430 IIMHSGDFKIDYTPI
+430 TIVHSGDFKIDYTPI
-445 NGAIMDLQRIAQIG
+445 SGDIMDLQRIAQIG

-486 ESMADMFKDAKG
+486 ESMAEMFKGAQG
-498 RIFVATFSSNTSR
+498 RIFVATFSSNVSR

-545 IQKKP
+545 IQMKP
-550 DTLIEISQ
+550 DTLIELSQ
-558 VDNYPPEQ
+558 VDKLPPEK

-584 IAFSN
+584 IAFNN
-589 HREIEI
+589 HRELEI
-595 QPGDT
+595 QAGDT

-623 RRGAKVYYSAL
+623 KRDAKVYYSAL

-650 VHALVRPKFFIPAH
+650 VHSLVRPKFFIPAH

-693 DIFEISKGSARV
+693 DIFEIAKGSAKV

-712 AVLIDGASVGEVD
+712 AVLIDGASKGEVD

-737 DGVVAISLAVSKK
+737 DGVVSIALAVSSK
-750 TGAMMAQPVVSAMGF
+750 TGVMMAQPVVSAMGF
-765 LYDSEHAKIEAACRQ
+765 LYDSEHQKIEAACRQ
-780 HAANAV
+780 HMANV
-786 ARIAVGGKKVQEAV
+786 VTRTIAQGKKLRESVPQM
-800 ASGQLQGQLRS
+800 QGQMRS
-811 FLYERTKRR
+811 FLYEKTKRR

>member
-1 MTASLKIDVFRRD
+1 MTDNEKTLNNNTKETKENTGRKRPAARRNAVK
-14 DLRRTRQ
+14 TA
-21 KEKDEKAPAK
+21 APAK
-31 SVCLKLRRQRPA
+31 TQKSAAKPAAKAKSKPAAKANTAAKAKPAAKTAAPKAKPAAKAAKTAAPKQTAQRPA
-43 QRKEIF
+43 M
-49 VAENENRD
+49 
-57 LNKPNQNQNSNNQTP
+57 P
-72 NNAHAEQNPRAPRR
+72 AEQKAAFSQPAKKQAPNHKSVR
-86 RPAPRAARPAAEGE
+86 RPNPGKR
-100 TQTTGAAPRKPR
+100 
-112 MPRKPRAR
+112 
-120 QADGQTAPKPRTP
+120 
-133 RAAAAN
+133 RAAAQ
-139 PTAAA
+139 A
-144 QEAPKPRR
+144 QI
-152 PRMPR
+152 
-157 KPMNPTA
+157 A
-164 AQAANGEAQ
+164 AQAD
-173 TAAQTPRA
+173 
-181 PRTRTPRPR
+181 
-190 TVNAA
+190 
-195 GAQTVNPTAAP
+195 
-206 QQAAKPMQPRR
+206 KPFV
-217 NSPRPRAAN
+217 SA
-226 AVRADRP
+226 
-233 QTGMRRRIVAPVAL
+233 
-247 EEKPCI
+247 
-253 SQTLQWVGKKP
+253 TLQLVGKKP
-264 PTMRSR
+264 PSMRSK

-307 DCGQIFPDET
+307 DCGQSFPDET
-317 MPGVDAVI
+317 MPGVDSVI

-358 REFRAPIYGGRM
+358 REFKAPIYGGRM
-370 TIELLKYKLDDRV
+370 AVELLKYKLDDKV
-383 PGLTKSCEL
+383 PGLTKSCTL
-392 HVVEAGETI
+392 RAVEAGDVI
-401 RSGCFSVE
+401 RAGCFSVE

-423 AIRTPIG
+423 AIKTPIG
-430 IIMHSGDFKIDYTPI
+430 TIVHSGDFKIDYTPI
-445 NGAIMDLQRIAQIG
+445 SGEIMDLQRIAEIG

-486 ESMADMFKDAKG
+486 ESMADMFKGAQG

-545 IQKKP
+545 IQMKP
-550 DTLIEISQ
+550 DTLIDISQ
-558 VDNYPPEQ
+558 VDKLPPEQ
-566 VVIIST
+566 VCIIST

-584 IAFSN
+584 IAFNN
-589 HREIEI
+589 HRELEI
-595 QPGDT
+595 QAGDT

-623 RRGAKVYYSAL
+623 KRDAKVYYSAL

-650 VHALVRPKFFIPAH
+650 VHSLVRPKFFIPAH

-693 DIFEISKGSARV
+693 DIFEIAKGSAKV

-712 AVLIDGASVGEVD
+712 AVLIDGASKGEVD
-725 NSVLRERKLLSD
+725 NTVLRERKLLSD
-737 DGVVAISLAVSKK
+737 DGVVAISLAVNKQ
-750 TGAMMAQPVVSAMGF
+750 GAMMAQPVVSAMGF
-765 LYDSEHAKIEAACRQ
+765 LYDSEHQKIEAACRQ
-780 HAANAV
+780 HAANMV
-786 ARIAVGGKKVQEAV
+786 TRTISSGKKVKDAV
-800 ASGQLQGQLRS
+800 ASGQMQGQMRS
-811 FLYERTKRR
+811 FLYEKTKRR

>member
-1 MTASLKIDVFRRD
+1 MTENEKNKNQNQVNEHAGKKRPGVRRPAV
-14 DLRRTRQ
+14 
-21 KEKDEKAPAK
+21 KKAAPAK
-31 SVCLKLRRQRPA
+31 TPKSAAQSGEKETKPAVKAKQPAKAKPPKKSAAAKAVAPKAAAKKAAPKAQAPKLAVNKEIAAPEQKAVQNVPAKKPAPQKSLRR
-43 QRKEIF
+43 
-49 VAENENRD
+49 
-57 LNKPNQNQNSNNQTP
+57 PNPVKRRQS
-72 NNAHAEQNPRAPRR
+72 APQ
-86 RPAPRAARPAAEGE
+86 AV
-100 TQTTGAAPRKPR
+100 
-112 MPRKPRAR
+112 
-120 QADGQTAPKPRTP
+120 QADKPFVS
-133 RAAAAN
+133 A
-139 PTAAA
+139 
-144 QEAPKPRR
+144 
-152 PRMPR
+152 
-157 KPMNPTA
+157 
-164 AQAANGEAQ
+164 
-173 TAAQTPRA
+173 
-181 PRTRTPRPR
+181 
-190 TVNAA
+190 
-195 GAQTVNPTAAP
+195 
-206 QQAAKPMQPRR
+206 
-217 NSPRPRAAN
+217 
-226 AVRADRP
+226 
-233 QTGMRRRIVAPVAL
+233 
-247 EEKPCI
+247 
-253 SQTLQWVGKKP
+253 TLQLVGKKP
-264 PTMRSR
+264 PNMRSK

-295 TAYEYGNDIIIV
+295 TAYEYGSDIIIV

-358 REFRAPIYGGRM
+358 REFKAPIYGGKM
-370 TIELLKYKLDDRV
+370 AVELLKYKLDDKV
-383 PGLTKSCEL
+383 PGLTKSCTL
-392 HVVEAGETI
+392 RAVEAGETV
-401 RSGCFSVE
+401 RAGCFAVE

-430 IIMHSGDFKIDYTPI
+430 TIMHSGDFKIDYTPI
-445 NGAIMDLQRIAQIG
+445 NGEIMNLQRIAQIG

-486 ESMADMFKDAKG
+486 ESISDMFKDAQG
-498 RIFVATFSSNTSR
+498 RIFVATFSSNVSR

-545 IQKKP
+545 IQMKP

-558 VDNYPPEQ
+558 VDKLPPEQ
-566 VVIIST
+566 VCIIST

-584 IAFSN
+584 IAFNN
-589 HREIEI
+589 HRELEI
-595 QPGDT
+595 QAGDT

-623 RRGAKVYYSAL
+623 KREAKVYYSAL

-650 VHALVRPKFFIPAH
+650 VHSLVRPKFFIPAH

-673 AELAH
+673 AQLAH

-693 DIFEISKGSARV
+693 DIFEIAKGSAKV

-712 AVLIDGASVGEVD
+712 AVLIDGSSKGEVD
-725 NSVLRERKLLSD
+725 NTVLRERKLLSD
-737 DGVVAISLAVSKK
+737 DGVVSIALAVNKQ
-750 TGAMMAQPVVSAMGF
+750 GAMMAQPVVSAMGF

-780 HAANAV
+780 HAANMV
-786 ARIAVGGKKVQEAV
+786 TRTISSGKKVKDAV
-800 ASGQLQGQLRS
+800 ASGQMQGQMRS
-811 FLYERTKRR
+811 FLYEKTKRR

>member
-1 MTASLKIDVFRRD
+1 M
-14 DLRRTRQ
+14 
-21 KEKDEKAPAK
+21 
-31 SVCLKLRRQRPA
+31 
-43 QRKEIF
+43 
-49 VAENENRD
+49 AENENRD
-57 LNKPNQNQNSNNQTP
+57 LNQPSQHQNQNNGNHNNP
-72 NNAHAEQNPRAPRR
+72 NNGRQDAPQRAPRR
-86 RPAPRAARPAAEGE
+86 RPMPRRTAAKPTAEGE
-100 TQTTGAAPRKPR
+100 TQTAAAAPRKPR
-112 MPRKPRAR
+112 MPRKPRA
-120 QADGQTAPKPRTP
+120 QQPQTAEQTADKP
-133 RAAAAN
+133 
-139 PTAAA
+139 
-144 QEAPKPRR
+144 QEAAKSAQPRR

-157 KPMNPTA
+157 KPMNPAA
-164 AQAANGEAQ
+164 AQTANGDKPQ
-173 TAAQTPRA
+173 AAQTPRA
-181 PRTRTPRPR
+181 PRTTNRARTARPR
-190 TVNAA
+190 TAAPANAVSA
-195 GAQTVNPTAAP
+195 ANPAAAP
-206 QQAAKPMQPRR
+206 QQTVKPAQPRR
-217 NSPRPRAAN
+217 NSPRPRVNNAQTAERPRTAN
-226 AVRADRP
+226 ARQADRP

-351 GGLPYLM
+351 GGLPYLL
-358 REFRAPIYGGRM
+358 REFRAPVYGGRM

-737 DGVVAISLAVSKK
+737 DGVVAISLAVNKK
-750 TGAMMAQPVVSAMGF
+750 TGEMMAQPVVSAMGF
-765 LYDSEHAKIEAACRQ
+765 LYDSEHVKIEAACRQ
-780 HAANAV
+780 HTANAV
-786 ARIAVGGKKVQEAV
+786 ARIAASGKKVQEAV
-800 ASGQLQGQLRS
+800 SSGQLQGQLRS

>member
-1 MTASLKIDVFRRD
+1 MT
-14 DLRRTRQ
+14 
-21 KEKDEKAPAK
+21 
-31 SVCLKLRRQRPA
+31 
-43 QRKEIF
+43 
-49 VAENENRD
+49 ENENKNIKNAGEKAQNTKAPTKRRYPAR
-57 LNKPNQNQNSNNQTP
+57 KPAAKKEET
-72 NNAHAEQNPRAPRR
+72 AEKKQEQKKPEQKQPVARKPRAPRKT
-86 RPAPRAARPAAEGE
+86 APKAAKPAAEAPKQAEEKQAAAFYKPVTAKKPAAKNKATGGQQE
-100 TQTTGAAPRKPR
+100 KKAKKPAAKAANARTQNGKRR
-112 MPRKPRAR
+112 I
-120 QADGQTAPKPRTP
+120 TAP
-133 RAAAAN
+133 
-139 PTAAA
+139 
-144 QEAPKPRR
+144 
-152 PRMPR
+152 
-157 KPMNPTA
+157 A
-164 AQAANGEAQ
+164 AQAD
-173 TAAQTPRA
+173 
-181 PRTRTPRPR
+181 
-190 TVNAA
+190 
-195 GAQTVNPTAAP
+195 
-206 QQAAKPMQPRR
+206 KP
-217 NSPRPRAAN
+217 
-226 AVRADRP
+226 
-233 QTGMRRRIVAPVAL
+233 I
-247 EEKPCI
+247 I
-253 SQTLQWVGKKP
+253 SATLQLVGKKP

-358 REFRAPIYGGRM
+358 REFKAPIYGGKM
-370 TIELLKYKLDDRV
+370 AVELLKYKLDDRV
-383 PGLTKSCEL
+383 PGLTKSCTL
-392 HVVEAGETI
+392 RAVEAGDTV
-401 RSGCFSVE
+401 RAGCFSVE

-423 AIRTPIG
+423 AIKTPIG
-430 IIMHSGDFKIDYTPI
+430 TIVHSGDFKIDYTPI
-445 NGAIMDLQRIAQIG
+445 SGEIMDLQRIAQLG

-486 ESMADMFKDAKG
+486 ESMADMFKDAQG

-545 IQKKP
+545 IQMKP

-558 VDNYPPEQ
+558 VDKLPPEQ
-566 VVIIST
+566 VCIIST

-584 IAFSN
+584 IAFNN
-589 HREIEI
+589 HRELEI
-595 QPGDT
+595 QAGDT

-623 RRGAKVYYSAL
+623 KREAKVYYSAL

-650 VHALVRPKFFIPAH
+650 VHSLVRPKFFIPAH

-693 DIFEISKGSARV
+693 DIFEIAKGSAKV

-712 AVLIDGASVGEVD
+712 AVLIDGSSKGEVD
-725 NSVLRERKLLSD
+725 NTVLRERKLLSD
-737 DGVVAISLAVSKK
+737 DGVVSIALAVSAK

-765 LYDSEHAKIEAACRQ
+765 LYDSEHQKIEAACRQ
-780 HAANAV
+780 HASNMV
-786 ARIAVGGKKVQEAV
+786 TRCISSGKKVKEAV
-800 ASGQLQGQLRS
+800 ASGQMQGQMRS
-811 FLYERTKRR
+811 FLYEKTKRR
-820 PVVMINLIEVE
+820 PVVLISLIEVE

>member
-1 MTASLKIDVFRRD
+1 MTDNEKTLNNNTKETKENTGRKRPAARRNAVK
-14 DLRRTRQ
+14 TA
-21 KEKDEKAPAK
+21 APAK
-31 SVCLKLRRQRPA
+31 TQKSAAKPAAKAKSKPAAKANTAAKAKPAAKTAAPKAKPAAKAAKTAAPKQTAQRPA
-43 QRKEIF
+43 M
-49 VAENENRD
+49 
-57 LNKPNQNQNSNNQTP
+57 P
-72 NNAHAEQNPRAPRR
+72 AEQKAAFSQPAKKQAPNHKSVR
-86 RPAPRAARPAAEGE
+86 RPNPGKR
-100 TQTTGAAPRKPR
+100 
-112 MPRKPRAR
+112 
-120 QADGQTAPKPRTP
+120 
-133 RAAAAN
+133 RAAAQAHS
-139 PTAAA
+139 
-144 QEAPKPRR
+144 
-152 PRMPR
+152 
-157 KPMNPTA
+157 A
-164 AQAANGEAQ
+164 AQAD
-173 TAAQTPRA
+173 
-181 PRTRTPRPR
+181 
-190 TVNAA
+190 
-195 GAQTVNPTAAP
+195 
-206 QQAAKPMQPRR
+206 KPFV
-217 NSPRPRAAN
+217 SA
-226 AVRADRP
+226 
-233 QTGMRRRIVAPVAL
+233 
-247 EEKPCI
+247 
-253 SQTLQWVGKKP
+253 TLQLVGKKP
-264 PTMRSR
+264 PSMRSK

-307 DCGQIFPDET
+307 DCGQSFPDET
-317 MPGVDAVI
+317 MPGVDSVI

-358 REFRAPIYGGRM
+358 REFKAPIYGGRM
-370 TIELLKYKLDDRV
+370 AVELLKYKLDDKV
-383 PGLTKSCEL
+383 PGLTKSCTL
-392 HVVEAGETI
+392 RAVEAGDVI
-401 RSGCFSVE
+401 RAGCFSVE

-423 AIRTPIG
+423 AIKTPIG
-430 IIMHSGDFKIDYTPI
+430 TIVHSGDFKIDYTPI
-445 NGAIMDLQRIAQIG
+445 SGEIMDLQRIAEIG

-486 ESMADMFKDAKG
+486 ESMADMFKGAQG

-545 IQKKP
+545 IQMKP
-550 DTLIEISQ
+550 DTLIDISQ
-558 VDNYPPEQ
+558 VDKLPPEQ
-566 VVIIST
+566 VCIIST

-584 IAFSN
+584 IAFNN
-589 HREIEI
+589 HRELEI
-595 QPGDT
+595 QAGDT

-623 RRGAKVYYSAL
+623 KRDAKVYYSAL

-650 VHALVRPKFFIPAH
+650 VHSLVRPKFFIPAH

-693 DIFEISKGSARV
+693 DIFEIAKGSAKV

-712 AVLIDGASVGEVD
+712 AVLIDGASKGEVD
-725 NSVLRERKLLSD
+725 NTVLRERKLLSD
-737 DGVVAISLAVSKK
+737 DGVVAISLAVNKQ
-750 TGAMMAQPVVSAMGF
+750 GAMMAQPVVSAMGF
-765 LYDSEHAKIEAACRQ
+765 LYDSEHQKIEAACRQ
-780 HAANAV
+780 HAANMV
-786 ARIAVGGKKVQEAV
+786 TRTISSGKKVKDAV
-800 ASGQLQGQLRS
+800 ASGQMQGQMRS
-811 FLYERTKRR
+811 FLYEKTKRR

>member
-1 MTASLKIDVFRRD
+1 M
-14 DLRRTRQ
+14 
-21 KEKDEKAPAK
+21 
-31 SVCLKLRRQRPA
+31 
-43 QRKEIF
+43 
-49 VAENENRD
+49 AENENKE
-57 LNKPNQNQNSNNQTP
+57 LNQQPVSGQRNQNQPQNQNRTQ
-72 NNAHAEQNPRAPRR
+72 EGAPRR
-86 RPAPRAARPAAEGE
+86 RSMPRRPRVNAEGE
-100 TQTTGAAPRKPR
+100 RAAQSPSPRAPRKPR
-112 MPRKPRAR
+112 
-120 QADGQTAPKPRTP
+120 QT
-133 RAAAAN
+133 
-139 PTAAA
+139 TAQQPA
-144 QEAPKPRR
+144 QEGTQASVQEKPRR

-157 KPMNPTA
+157 RPAASAAPETA
-164 AQAANGEAQ
+164 AATENAN
-173 TAAQTPRA
+173 PRA
-181 PRTRTPRPR
+181 PRANNRPRPARSQNAGRSVKPAAQNQQIAAAAPAEQQTAATQNPVQPRCNPPRMR
-190 TVNAA
+190 TGAPRQNNAA
-195 GAQTVNPTAAP
+195 PRAQKAASNRP
-206 QQAAKPMQPRR
+206 AEAM
-217 NSPRPRAAN
+217 RPR
-226 AVRADRP
+226 
-233 QTGMRRRIVAPVAL
+233 QGGRRRIVSPIMQ

-392 HVVEAGETI
+392 HVVEAGETV
-401 RSGCFSVE
+401 RCGCFSVE

-430 IIMHSGDFKIDYTPI
+430 VIMHSGDFKIDYTPI

-498 RIFVATFSSNTSR
+498 RIFVATFSSNVSR

-623 RRGAKVYYSAL
+623 RRGAKVY
-634 ADVHVSGHAS
+634 
-644 QEEIKL
+644 
-650 VHALVRPKFFIPAH
+650 
-664 GETRMLYQH
+664 
-673 AELAH
+673 
-678 KLGVPFENIFILANG
+678 
-693 DIFEISKGSARV
+693 
-705 TGFTNGD
+705 
-712 AVLIDGASVGEVD
+712 
-725 NSVLRERKLLSD
+725 
-737 DGVVAISLAVSKK
+737 
-750 TGAMMAQPVVSAMGF
+750 
-765 LYDSEHAKIEAACRQ
+765 
-780 HAANAV
+780 
-786 ARIAVGGKKVQEAV
+786 
-800 ASGQLQGQLRS
+800 
-811 FLYERTKRR
+811 
-820 PVVMINLIEVE
+820 

>member
-1 MTASLKIDVFRRD
+1 MRGYARKVKRKEIIVTDNENRKNPH
-14 DLRRTRQ
+14 Q
-21 KEKDEKAPAK
+21 KENIGAKRAVKHRPAAKKAAAAHANNEAVKPVSEAKKPARRGSAVQTGRKAAQAKTPKAQNPKKNDAPAAEKIAMNAGVKTENAPALKAAKKAAKTTAPAK
-31 SVCLKLRRQRPA
+31 GKQTGAPETAQRGRRQ
-43 QRKEIF
+43 
-49 VAENENRD
+49 
-57 LNKPNQNQNSNNQTP
+57 
-72 NNAHAEQNPRAPRR
+72 NAPGAR
-86 RPAPRAARPAAEGE
+86 RPQG
-100 TQTTGAAPRKPR
+100 
-112 MPRKPRAR
+112 
-120 QADGQTAPKPRTP
+120 
-133 RAAAAN
+133 
-139 PTAAA
+139 
-144 QEAPKPRR
+144 
-152 PRMPR
+152 
-157 KPMNPTA
+157 
-164 AQAANGEAQ
+164 
-173 TAAQTPRA
+173 
-181 PRTRTPRPR
+181 
-190 TVNAA
+190 
-195 GAQTVNPTAAP
+195 
-206 QQAAKPMQPRR
+206 
-217 NSPRPRAAN
+217 
-226 AVRADRP
+226 
-233 QTGMRRRIVAPVAL
+233 RRRIVAPAAHAD
-247 EEKPCI
+247 KPFV
-253 SQTLQWVGKKP
+253 SQTLQLVGKKP
-264 PTMRSR
+264 AAMRSR

-351 GGLPYLM
+351 GGLPYLL
-358 REFRAPIYGGRM
+358 REFKAPIYGGRM
-370 TIELLKYKLDDRV
+370 AVELLKYKLDDRV
-383 PGLTKSCEL
+383 PGLGKSCEL
-392 HVVEAGETI
+392 RAVEKGEVVRA
-401 RSGCFSVE
+401 GCFSVE

-430 IIMHSGDFKIDYTPI
+430 TIVHSGDFKIDYTPI
-445 NGAIMDLQRIAQIG
+445 SGEIMDLQRIAQIG

-486 ESMADMFKDAKG
+486 ESMADMFKGAQG

-545 IQKKP
+545 IQMKP
-550 DTLIEISQ
+550 DTLIDISQ
-558 VDNYPPEQ
+558 VDKLPPEQ
-566 VVIIST
+566 VCVIST

-584 IAFSN
+584 IAFNN
-589 HREIEI
+589 HRELEI
-595 QPGDT
+595 QAGDT

-623 RRGAKVYYSAL
+623 KRDAKVYYSAL

-650 VHALVRPKFFIPAH
+650 VHSLVRPKFFIPAH

-693 DIFEISKGSARV
+693 DIFEIAKGSAKV

-712 AVLIDGASVGEVD
+712 AVLIDGASKGEVD

-737 DGVVAISLAVSKK
+737 DGVVSIALAVSSKN
-750 TGAMMAQPVVSAMGF
+750 GAMMAQPVVSAMGF
-765 LYDSEHAKIEAACRQ
+765 LYDSEHQKIEAACRQ
-780 HAANAV
+780 HASNMV
-786 ARIAVGGKKVQEAV
+786 TRCISSGKKVKEAV
-800 ASGQLQGQLRS
+800 ASGQMQGQMRS
-811 FLYERTKRR
+811 FLYEKTKRR
-820 PVVMINLIEVE
+820 PVVLINLIEID

>member
-1 MTASLKIDVFRRD
+1 M
-14 DLRRTRQ
+14 
-21 KEKDEKAPAK
+21 
-31 SVCLKLRRQRPA
+31 
-43 QRKEIF
+43 
-49 VAENENRD
+49 AENENKD
-57 LNKPNQNQNSNNQTP
+57 LNKPNQNQSGNSN
-72 NNAHAEQNPRAPRR
+72 AQNGQNGIRAPRR
-86 RPAPRAARPAAEGE
+86 RPAPRRNAKPAAEGE
-100 TQTTGAAPRKPR
+100 TQAVNAAPRKPR
-112 MPRKPRAR
+112 AKA
-120 QADGQTAPKPRTP
+120 QTAEQTADKP
-133 RAAAAN
+133 
-139 PTAAA
+139 
-144 QEAPKPRR
+144 QEAAKPRR

-157 KPMNPTA
+157 KP
-164 AQAANGEAQ
+164 ANQQ
-173 TAAQTPRA
+173 TAAPTTGGDKPQAAQPPRA
-181 PRTRTPRPR
+181 PRANHRARAAKPQA
-190 TVNAA
+190 TVAA
-195 GAQTVNPTAAP
+195 GNAGSANMAAT
-206 QQAAKPMQPRR
+206 QQAAKPAQPRR
-217 NSPRPRAAN
+217 NPPRQRVSNNAQAERPRSAN
-226 AVRADRP
+226 ARQAERP
-233 QTGMRRRIVAPVAL
+233 KTGMRRRIVAPVTL

-351 GGLPYLM
+351 GGLPYLL
-358 REFRAPIYGGRM
+358 REFRAPVYGGRM

-401 RSGCFSVE
+401 RSGCFAVE

-430 IIMHSGDFKIDYTPI
+430 IIRHSGDFKIDYTPI

-498 RIFVATFSSNTSR
+498 RIFVATFSSNVSR

-737 DGVVAISLAVSKK
+737 DGVVAISLAVNRK

-765 LYDSEHAKIEAACRQ
+765 LYDSVHVKIEAACRQ

-786 ARIAVGGKKVQEAV
+786 ARIAASGKKVQEAV
-800 ASGQLQGQLRS
+800 SSGQLQGQLRS

-820 PVVMINLIEVE
+820 PVVMINLIEVDS

>member
-1 MTASLKIDVFRRD
+1 MTD
-14 DLRRTRQ
+14 
-21 KEKDEKAPAK
+21 
-31 SVCLKLRRQRPA
+31 
-43 QRKEIF
+43 
-49 VAENENRD
+49 NENRKTPEISEVKNEKRAPARRRPAVKKAAEAKD
-57 LNKPNQNQNSNNQTP
+57 SKIEKPKRTQARPAKAAQSAPEAGQETG
-72 NNAHAEQNPRAPRR
+72 ARSAAPRAPRR
-86 RPAPRAARPAAEGE
+86 KTAARPAKPQQEAQTARTPQSQPAAPAPRAKAARPLAGKKPAAHP
-100 TQTTGAAPRKPR
+100 QTGRR
-112 MPRKPRAR
+112 RV
-120 QADGQTAPKPRTP
+120 TP
-133 RAAAAN
+133 
-139 PTAAA
+139 P
-144 QEAPKPRR
+144 
-152 PRMPR
+152 
-157 KPMNPTA
+157 
-164 AQAANGEAQ
+164 
-173 TAAQTPRA
+173 
-181 PRTRTPRPR
+181 
-190 TVNAA
+190 A
-195 GAQTVNPTAAP
+195 GAQAD
-206 QQAAKPMQPRR
+206 KPF
-217 NSPRPRAAN
+217 
-226 AVRADRP
+226 
-233 QTGMRRRIVAPVAL
+233 
-247 EEKPCI
+247 I
-253 SQTLQWVGKKP
+253 SQTLQLVGKKP

-358 REFRAPIYGGRM
+358 REFKAPIYGGKM
-370 TIELLKYKLDDRV
+370 AVELLKYKLDDRV
-383 PGLTKSCEL
+383 PGLTKSCTL
-392 HVVEAGETI
+392 RAVEAGEVI
-401 RSGCFSVE
+401 RAGCFSVE

-430 IIMHSGDFKIDYTPI
+430 TIVHSGDFKIDYTPI
-445 NGAIMDLQRIAQIG
+445 SGDIMDLQRIAQIG

-486 ESMADMFKDAKG
+486 ESMADMFKDAQG
-498 RIFVATFSSNTSR
+498 RIFVATFSSNVSR

-545 IQKKP
+545 IQMKP

-558 VDNYPPEQ
+558 VDKLPPEQ
-566 VVIIST
+566 VCIIST

-584 IAFSN
+584 IAFNN
-589 HREIEI
+589 HRELEI
-595 QPGDT
+595 QAGDT
-600 VIISATPI
+600 VIISASPI

-623 RRGAKVYYSAL
+623 KRDAKVYYSAL

-650 VHALVRPKFFIPAH
+650 VHSLVRPKFFIPAH

-693 DIFEISKGSARV
+693 DIF
-705 TGFTNGD
+705 
-712 AVLIDGASVGEVD
+712 
-725 NSVLRERKLLSD
+725 
-737 DGVVAISLAVSKK
+737 
-750 TGAMMAQPVVSAMGF
+750 
-765 LYDSEHAKIEAACRQ
+765 
-780 HAANAV
+780 
-786 ARIAVGGKKVQEAV
+786 
-800 ASGQLQGQLRS
+800 
-811 FLYERTKRR
+811 
-820 PVVMINLIEVE
+820 

>member
-1 MTASLKIDVFRRD
+1 MTDTEKRTNTQSNNQNNSLSNAQNEKAVKVGVKRAPAR
-14 DLRRTRQ
+14 RRTGVNHAAEA
-21 KEKDEKAPAK
+21 KSEKPAAKKPRTQSAKPAKAPKAQAPRTQQIKKAAAPAK
-31 SVCLKLRRQRPA
+31 
-43 QRKEIF
+43 
-49 VAENENRD
+49 
-57 LNKPNQNQNSNNQTP
+57 
-72 NNAHAEQNPRAPRR
+72 
-86 RPAPRAARPAAEGE
+86 
-100 TQTTGAAPRKPR
+100 
-112 MPRKPRAR
+112 
-120 QADGQTAPKPRTP
+120 APK
-133 RAAAAN
+133 AV
-139 PTAAA
+139 
-144 QEAPKPRR
+144 
-152 PRMPR
+152 
-157 KPMNPTA
+157 A
-164 AQAANGEAQ
+164 AQAAPAK
-173 TAAQTPRA
+173 AAPAKAA
-181 PRTRTPRPR
+181 P
-190 TVNAA
+190 AK
-195 GAQTVNPTAAP
+195 AAP
-206 QQAAKPMQPRR
+206 QGRKPQ
-217 NSPRPRAAN
+217 RPIQ
-226 AVRADRP
+226 RP
-233 QTGMRRRIVAPVAL
+233 QAGGKRRIVAPVQQAD
-247 EEKPCI
+247 KPFV
-253 SQTLQWVGKKP
+253 SQTLQLVGKKP
-264 PTMRSR
+264 AAMRSR

-325 PDFTYVLQNRDRVRG
+325 PDFTYVLQNCDRVRG

-358 REFRAPIYGGRM
+358 REFKAPIYGGRM
-370 TIELLKYKLDDRV
+370 AVELLKYKLDDKV

-392 HVVEAGETI
+392 HAVEAGDI
-401 RSGCFSVE
+401 VRAGCFAVE

-430 IIMHSGDFKIDYTPI
+430 TIMHSGDFKIDYTPI
-445 NGAIMDLQRIAQIG
+445 NGEIMNLQRIAQIG

-486 ESMADMFKDAKG
+486 ESISDMFKDAQG
-498 RIFVATFSSNTSR
+498 RIFVATFSSNVSR

-545 IQKKP
+545 IQMKP

-558 VDNYPPEQ
+558 VDKLPPEQ
-566 VVIIST
+566 VCIIST

-584 IAFSN
+584 IAFNN
-589 HREIEI
+589 HRELEI
-595 QPGDT
+595 QAGDT

-623 RRGAKVYYSAL
+623 KREAKVYYSAL

-650 VHALVRPKFFIPAH
+650 VHSLVRPKFFIPAH

-673 AELAH
+673 ADLAH

-693 DIFEISKGSARV
+693 DIFEIAKGSAKV

-712 AVLIDGASVGEVD
+712 AVLIDGSSKGEVD
-725 NSVLRERKLLSD
+725 NTVLRERKLLSD
-737 DGVVAISLAVSKK
+737 DGVVAISLAVNKQ
-750 TGAMMAQPVVSAMGF
+750 GAMMAQPVVSAMGF
-765 LYDSEHAKIEAACRQ
+765 LYESEHAKIEAACRQ
-780 HAANAV
+780 HAANMV
-786 ARIAVGGKKVQEAV
+786 TRTISSGKKVKDAV
-800 ASGQLQGQLRS
+800 ASGQMQGQMRS
-811 FLYERTKRR
+811 FLYEKTKRR
-820 PVVMINLIEVE
+820 PVVMINLIEIE

>member
-1 MTASLKIDVFRRD
+1 MTDIENIKTKAGAHAGGKKNTKESAGKPHAGAKRRVTAKKPAAHTENAAQQEPKKPA
-14 DLRRTRQ
+14 RRGSAAA
-21 KEKDEKAPAK
+21 KKAEAAAPKSAPAK
-31 SVCLKLRRQRPA
+31 KKGAVPAAAKQAMAQGLKNQAA
-43 QRKEIF
+43 QKLQET
-49 VAENENRD
+49 A
-57 LNKPNQNQNSNNQTP
+57 KS
-72 NNAHAEQNPRAPRR
+72 AKA
-86 RPAPRAARPAAEGE
+86 APRA
-100 TQTTGAAPRKPR
+100 K
-112 MPRKPRAR
+112 
-120 QADGQTAPKPRTP
+120 
-133 RAAAAN
+133 
-139 PTAAA
+139 
-144 QEAPKPRR
+144 
-152 PRMPR
+152 
-157 KPMNPTA
+157 
-164 AQAANGEAQ
+164 
-173 TAAQTPRA
+173 
-181 PRTRTPRPR
+181 
-190 TVNAA
+190 
-195 GAQTVNPTAAP
+195 
-206 QQAAKPMQPRR
+206 
-217 NSPRPRAAN
+217 SAAN
-226 AVRADRP
+226 AQRT
-233 QTGMRRRIVAPVAL
+233 QGGRRRIVAPVVHAAD
-247 EEKPCI
+247 KPCV
-253 SQTLQWVGKKP
+253 SQTLQLVGKKP
-264 PTMRSR
+264 AAMRSR

-358 REFRAPIYGGRM
+358 REFKAPIYGGRM
-370 TIELLKYKLDDRV
+370 AVELLKYKLDDRV
-383 PGLTKSCEL
+383 PGLTKSCTL
-392 HVVEAGETI
+392 RAVEAGDVI
-401 RSGCFSVE
+401 RAGCFSVE

-430 IIMHSGDFKIDYTPI
+430 TIVHSGDFKIDYTPI
-445 NGAIMDLQRIAQIG
+445 SGEIMNLQRIAQIG

-486 ESMADMFKDAKG
+486 ESMADMFKDAQG

-545 IQKKP
+545 IQMKP
-550 DTLIEISQ
+550 DTLIEASQ
-558 VDNYPPEQ
+558 VDKYPPEQ

-589 HREIEI
+589 HRELEI
-595 QPGDT
+595 QAGDT

-623 RRGAKVYYSAL
+623 KREAKVYYSAL

-650 VHALVRPKFFIPAH
+650 VHSLVRPKFFIPAH

-693 DIFEISKGSARV
+693 DIFEIAKGSAKV

-712 AVLIDGASVGEVD
+712 AVLIDGSSKGEVD

-737 DGVVAISLAVSKK
+737 DGVVSIALAISAK

-780 HAANAV
+780 HASNMV
-786 ARIAVGGKKVQEAV
+786 TRCISSGKKVKEAV
-800 ASGQLQGQLRS
+800 ASGQMQGQMRS
-811 FLYERTKRR
+811 FLYEKTKRR
-820 PVVMINLIEVE
+820 PVVLINLIEVE

>member
-1 MTASLKIDVFRRD
+1 MTDNENKK
-14 DLRRTRQ
+14 TP
-21 KEKDEKAPAK
+21 DEKQNRKRTGVRHPAVK
-31 SVCLKLRRQRPA
+31 KAENAQKQEKTGEAVKAETAKKTPAQPAAKRAQAANRPA
-43 QRKEIF
+43 GTAAQPARK
-49 VAENENRD
+49 
-57 LNKPNQNQNSNNQTP
+57 KP
-72 NNAHAEQNPRAPRR
+72 
-86 RPAPRAARPAAEGE
+86 
-100 TQTTGAAPRKPR
+100 
-112 MPRKPRAR
+112 
-120 QADGQTAPKPRTP
+120 APKPRPSAQNEQAQPAAKAQQTTP
-133 RAAAAN
+133 AAKAPKA
-139 PTAAA
+139 
-144 QEAPKPRR
+144 APKP
-152 PRMPR
+152 PRVPR
-157 KPMNPTA
+157 SL
-164 AQAANGEAQ
+164 
-173 TAAQTPRA
+173 
-181 PRTRTPRPR
+181 RT
-190 TVNAA
+190 AA
-195 GAQTVNPTAAP
+195 GAQGAKK
-206 QQAAKPMQPRR
+206 QA
-217 NSPRPRAAN
+217 
-226 AVRADRP
+226 VHP
-233 QTGMRRRIVAPVAL
+233 QTGRRRVTPPASVQAD
-247 EEKPCI
+247 KPFI
-253 SQTLQWVGKKP
+253 SQTLQLVGKKP

-358 REFRAPIYGGRM
+358 REFKAPIYGGKM
-370 TIELLKYKLDDRV
+370 AVELLKYKLDDRV
-383 PGLTKSCEL
+383 PGLTKSCTL
-392 HVVEAGETI
+392 RVVEAGEVI
-401 RSGCFSVE
+401 HAGCFSVE

-430 IIMHSGDFKIDYTPI
+430 TIMHSGDFKIDYTPI
-445 NGAIMDLQRIAQIG
+445 SGDIMDLQRIAQIG

-486 ESMADMFKDAKG
+486 ESMADMFKDAQG
-498 RIFVATFSSNTSR
+498 RIFVATFSSNVSR

-545 IQKKP
+545 IQMKP
-550 DTLIEISQ
+550 DTLIEIAQ
-558 VDNYPPEQ
+558 VDKLPPEQ
-566 VVIIST
+566 VCIIST

-584 IAFSN
+584 IAFNN
-589 HREIEI
+589 HRELEI
-595 QPGDT
+595 QAGDT
-600 VIISATPI
+600 VIISASPI

-623 RRGAKVYYSAL
+623 KRDAKVYYSAL

-650 VHALVRPKFFIPAH
+650 VHSLVRPKFFIPAH

-693 DIFEISKGSARV
+693 DIFEITKGSARV
-705 TGFTNGD
+705 TGFTSGE

-725 NSVLRERKLLSD
+725 NTVLRERKLLSD
-737 DGVVAISLAVSKK
+737 DGVVSIALAVSAK

-765 LYDSEHAKIEAACRQ
+765 LYDSEHQKIEAACRQ
-780 HAANAV
+780 HAANMVTRTLAS
-786 ARIAVGGKKVQEAV
+786 GKKLRDCVPQMQ
-800 ASGQLQGQLRS
+800 SQMRS
-811 FLYERTKRR
+811 FLYEKTKRR
-820 PVVMINLIEVE
+820 PVVMINVIEVE

>member
-1 MTASLKIDVFRRD
+1 MTDNENNKTPDMGEEKKNDGRRAPAR
-14 DLRRTRQ
+14 RRTNVKKSGEGAPRKQAAPKAVQEGQAAPAIKTPRRKPAAKKPENTETAQAKQQKPAQPRRSTKPAQNAQNGKPVQNTQNGKPVQNAQNSQPAQGSKPVQNGKPAQPRQ
-21 KEKDEKAPAK
+21 NPRTKGGAHGGKAPA
-31 SVCLKLRRQRPA
+31 
-43 QRKEIF
+43 
-49 VAENENRD
+49 
-57 LNKPNQNQNSNNQTP
+57 
-72 NNAHAEQNPRAPRR
+72 
-86 RPAPRAARPAAEGE
+86 
-100 TQTTGAAPRKPR
+100 
-112 MPRKPRAR
+112 M
-120 QADGQTAPKPRTP
+120 
-133 RAAAAN
+133 
-139 PTAAA
+139 
-144 QEAPKPRR
+144 
-152 PRMPR
+152 
-157 KPMNPTA
+157 
-164 AQAANGEAQ
+164 
-173 TAAQTPRA
+173 
-181 PRTRTPRPR
+181 
-190 TVNAA
+190 
-195 GAQTVNPTAAP
+195 
-206 QQAAKPMQPRR
+206 
-217 NSPRPRAAN
+217 
-226 AVRADRP
+226 RP
-233 QTGMRRRIVAPVAL
+233 QTGRRRVTPPAAVQVD
-247 EEKPCI
+247 KPFI
-253 SQTLQWVGKKP
+253 SQTLQLVGKKP

-358 REFRAPIYGGRM
+358 REFKAPIYGGKM
-370 TIELLKYKLDDRV
+370 AVELLKYKLDDRV
-383 PGLTKSCEL
+383 PGLTKSCTL
-392 HVVEAGETI
+392 RAVEAGEVV
-401 RSGCFSVE
+401 RAGCFSVE

-430 IIMHSGDFKIDYTPI
+430 TIVHSGDFKIDYTPI
-445 NGAIMDLQRIAQIG
+445 SGDIMDLQRIAQIG

-486 ESMADMFKDAKG
+486 ESMADMFKDAQG
-498 RIFVATFSSNTSR
+498 RIFVATFSSNVSR

-545 IQKKP
+545 IQMKP

-558 VDNYPPEQ
+558 VDKLPPEQ
-566 VVIIST
+566 VCIIST

-584 IAFSN
+584 IAFNN
-589 HREIEI
+589 HRELEI
-595 QPGDT
+595 QAGDT
-600 VIISATPI
+600 VIISASPI

-623 RRGAKVYYSAL
+623 KRDAKVYYSAL

-650 VHALVRPKFFIPAH
+650 VHSLVRPKFFIPAH

-705 TGFTNGD
+705 TGFTNGE
-712 AVLIDGASVGEVD
+712 AVLIDGSSKGEVD

-737 DGVVAISLAVSKK
+737 DGVVSIALAVSRKS
-750 TGAMMAQPVVSAMGF
+750 GAMMAQPVVSAMGF
-765 LYDSEHAKIEAACRQ
+765 LYDSEHQKIEAACRQ
-780 HAANAV
+780 HAANMV
-786 ARIAVGGKKVQEAV
+786 TRTIASGKKVRDSIPQMQ
-800 ASGQLQGQLRS
+800 SQMRS
-811 FLYERTKRR
+811 FLYEKTKRR
-820 PVVMINLIEVE
+820 PVVLINLIEVE

>member
-1 MTASLKIDVFRRD
+1 M
-14 DLRRTRQ
+14 
-21 KEKDEKAPAK
+21 
-31 SVCLKLRRQRPA
+31 
-43 QRKEIF
+43 
-49 VAENENRD
+49 AENENRD
-57 LNKPNQNQNSNNQTP
+57 LNKPNQNQNQNNSNNQSA
-72 NNAHAEQNPRAPRR
+72 NHADQPQRAPRR
-86 RPAPRAARPAAEGE
+86 RPMPRRNAAAKPTAENGA
-100 TQTTGAAPRKPR
+100 QTTAAAPRKPR
-112 MPRKPRAR
+112 MPRKPRAQQPQNAE
-120 QADGQTAPKPRTP
+120 QAADKP
-133 RAAAAN
+133 
-139 PTAAA
+139 
-144 QEAPKPRR
+144 QEAAKPRR

-157 KPMNPTA
+157 KP
-164 AQAANGEAQ
+164 
-173 TAAQTPRA
+173 
-181 PRTRTPRPR
+181 
-190 TVNAA
+190 
-195 GAQTVNPTAAP
+195 VNPTAAP
-206 QQAAKPMQPRR
+206 AVSGETQAAAQAPRTPRTNSRTRTARPRTTAAANGASSVPQQQAAKPVQPRR
-217 NSPRPRAAN
+217 NPPRPRVNSAQAAERPHTASPRP
-226 AVRADRP
+226 ADRP
-233 QTGMRRRIVAPVAL
+233 QTGLRRRIVAPVAL

-737 DGVVAISLAVSKK
+737 DGVVAISLAVNKK
-750 TGAMMAQPVVSAMGF
+750 TGEMMAQPVVSAMGF
-765 LYDSEHAKIEAACRQ
+765 LYDSEHVKIEAACRQ

-786 ARIAVGGKKVQEAV
+786 ARIAASGKKVQEAV
-800 ASGQLQGQLRS
+800 SSGQLQGQLRS

>member
-1 MTASLKIDVFRRD
+1 M
-14 DLRRTRQ
+14 
-21 KEKDEKAPAK
+21 
-31 SVCLKLRRQRPA
+31 
-43 QRKEIF
+43 
-49 VAENENRD
+49 AENENRD
-57 LNKPNQNQNSNNQTP
+57 LNKPNQNQNSNHNANPNNNQTQ
-72 NNAHAEQNPRAPRR
+72 NHADAPQRAPRR
-86 RPAPRAARPAAEGE
+86 RPTPRRTAAKPAAEGE
-100 TQTTGAAPRKPR
+100 TQTANAAPRKPR
-112 MPRKPRAR
+112 MPRKPRAQQP
-120 QADGQTAPKPRTP
+120 QAAEQQAADKPQTPPA
-133 RAAAAN
+133 
-139 PTAAA
+139 
-144 QEAPKPRR
+144 PRR

-157 KPMNPTA
+157 KPINPA
-164 AQAANGEAQ
+164 PAANGEAQ
-173 TAAQTPRA
+173 AAAQTPRA
-181 PRTRTPRPR
+181 PRTNNRTRTARPR
-190 TVNAA
+190 TNAA
-195 GAQTVNPTAAP
+195 ANSAQQTAAP
-206 QQAAKPMQPRR
+206 QQASRPALERR
-217 NSPRPRAAN
+217 NPPRPRVSSAQAAERPRTVSPRQ
-226 AVRADRP
+226 AERP

-351 GGLPYLM
+351 GGLPYLL
-358 REFRAPIYGGRM
+358 REFRAPVYGGRM

-737 DGVVAISLAVSKK
+737 DGVVAISLAVNKK
-750 TGAMMAQPVVSAMGF
+750 TGEMMAQPVVSAMGF

-786 ARIAVGGKKVQEAV
+786 ARIVSSGKKVQEAV
-800 ASGQLQGQLRS
+800 SSGQLQGQLRS
-811 FLYERTKRR
+811 FLYERTRRR
-820 PVVMINLIEVE
+820 PVVMINLIEVD